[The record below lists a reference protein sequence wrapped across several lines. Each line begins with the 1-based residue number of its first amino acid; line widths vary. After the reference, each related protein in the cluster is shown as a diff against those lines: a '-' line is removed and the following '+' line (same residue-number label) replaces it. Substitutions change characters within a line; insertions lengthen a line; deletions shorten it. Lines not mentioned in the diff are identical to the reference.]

1 MRLILIALLCFST
14 PAFAETIV
22 PTTINVTFA
31 PHGDSTKT
39 IGLKFSAPEVVNGCW
54 DISGLEHETAH
65 QDPFYYDVKIHSY
78 TRQAGPCDNQNKQ
91 ASALVPIERKMLE
104 NGKIKILRLSVG
116 PTVDRYTVTYDNGR
130 VSILPQTQQIFKT
143 PRELVHNF
151 ARSGA
156 KTGDLLAFMVPAAP
170 AGVDTAQA
178 IADFAM
184 TYGLTP
190 APENATSSLPTRNGG
205 TQIYY
210 YYDARGALSPKVSGE
225 FGQIGSTSIPATYDL
240 PDGRGQEYIPAPVYA
255 KKVN

>member
-1 MRLILIALLCFST
+1 MRLLLSFLLLLTT
-14 PAFAETIV
+14 PALAQTIT
-22 PTTINVTFA
+22 PTTVNVTLA
-31 PHGDSTKT
+31 PHGNSAEN
-39 IGLKFSAPEVVNGCW
+39 IGLKFSVPDVIGGCW
-54 DISGLEHETAH
+54 SVSDLAHETGM
-65 QDPFYYDVKIHSY
+65 QDPFYMDVRIQSY
-78 TRQAGPCDNQNKQ
+78 TREQSACGGANKQ
-91 ASALVPIERKMLE
+91 PAALVPIERKLLE
-104 NGKIKILRLSVG
+104 DGKIKILRLSVG

-130 VSILPQTQQIFKT
+130 MSILPQTQQIFKT

-190 APENATSSLPTRNGG
+190 APESATSSLPTRNGG

-210 YYDARGALSPKVSGE
+210 YYDARGALSSKVSGA